1 MQRTNGTCPYCGAGI
16 FNYDEREWNYGSP
29 IRTCNKCGEKYIDEI
44 YHEIAIEGIAP
55 DALSVRKSVVAM
67 LTGLFCLF
75 VSIVFTYATIR
86 WRGYYSLKA
95 VFIGIIGLILVICML
110 IDIILIKSGAK
121 EKRFARLREESV
133 QRLRDRN
140 YANELA
146 EAGYNVP
153 EEYL

>member
-29 IRTCNKCGEKYIDEI
+29 IRICNKCGEKYIDERF
-44 YHEIAIEGIAP
+44 HEIAIEGIAP

-67 LTGLFCLF
+67 LTGLFCVLA
-75 VSIVFTYATIR
+75 SIVFTYMT
-86 WRGYYSLKA
+86 GYYSLKS
-95 VFIGIIGLILVICML
+95 VFIGIIGLIMVICML

-153 EEYL
+153 GEYL

>member
-1 MQRTNGTCPYCGAGI
+1 M
-16 FNYDEREWNYGSP
+16 
-29 IRTCNKCGEKYIDEI
+29 
-44 YHEIAIEGIAP
+44 
-55 DALSVRKSVVAM
+55 
-67 LTGLFCLF
+67 
-75 VSIVFTYATIR
+75 
-86 WRGYYSLKA
+86 KA

-110 IDIILIKSGAK
+110 VDIILIKSGAK